1 MEKRF
6 LSEKVVEG
14 LKNFDLI
21 TTRETLSK
29 EILEQVGLESYLYPD
44 PAFSLD
50 PVPCKLPDFFQKTV
64 VGINFSPFTDTDA
77 VFEENMNRVIQYI
90 LSQGMEVCFIP
101 HVFGKS
107 RMIANQL
114 KSTLI
119 NLEITLIYSIRKYV
133 ISSNSICN
141 FKV

>member
-1 MEKRF
+1 M
-6 LSEKVVEG
+6 
-14 LKNFDLI
+14 
-21 TTRETLSK
+21 
-29 EILEQVGLESYLYPD
+29 
-44 PAFSLD
+44 
-50 PVPCKLPDFFQKTV
+50 

-119 NLEITLIYSIRKYV
+119 NLEITLIYSIRK
-133 ISSNSICN
+133 ICHI
-141 FKV
+141 FKFDMQFQSVDIL